1 MAPEIDLNINPIQ
14 SFENAEQ
21 IKQVQKPQDVKKVDS
36 EGSGGTR
43 LRRSALKMKEQFS
56 EFASKQ
62 DFNKLVENVN
72 NYVEMFNNK
81 VSFSMDSKS
90 RQIIYVYDKET
101 GDLVRQ
107 IPPEEM
113 MHLLNKLE
121 EISGIIF
128 NDRA

>member
-14 SFENAEQ
+14 SFENTENV
-21 IKQVQKPQDVKKVDS
+21 KQVQKPQDVKKVDS
-36 EGSGGTR
+36 EGSRGTQ
-43 LRRSALKMKEQFS
+43 LRKSALQMKEQFS
-56 EFASKQ
+56 EFASNQ

-72 NYVEMFNNK
+72 KYVEMFNNK

-113 MHLLNKLE
+113 MQLLNKLE

-128 NDRA
+128 NNRA